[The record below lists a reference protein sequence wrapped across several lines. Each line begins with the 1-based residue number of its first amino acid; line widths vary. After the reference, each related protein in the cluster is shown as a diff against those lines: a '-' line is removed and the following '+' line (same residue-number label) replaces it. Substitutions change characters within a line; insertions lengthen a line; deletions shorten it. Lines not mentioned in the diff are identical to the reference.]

1 MNFFFFSFFFLY
13 NFVIAYDSEHPL
25 TIYKGAEI
33 DGFNIPVIKEVG
45 TIIRATFISLVTN
58 FIFGFI

>member
-1 MNFFFFSFFFLY
+1 M
-13 NFVIAYDSEHPL
+13 IAYDSEHPL
-25 TIYKGAEI
+25 TIYKGTDI